1 MANTEARRLCPPD
14 KLQALIEQCDAG
26 NSPRVLDDLISAYP
40 GDPRL
45 QFLKGSRLAGQ
56 GDYRAARAAMRRAV
70 DIAPDYVVA
79 RFQLGL
85 LELSS
90 GEPIAAQ
97 ETWGPLHG
105 LPRDSFVRLFV
116 EGLCHL
122 IRDEFGDAVR
132 CLQDGIALNQ
142 ENAPMNRDMQLV
154 VDEIRLKQKNGQAGE
169 PVVSSVD
176 LLLQQ
181 AAFKSRKH

>member
-1 MANTEARRLCPPD
+1 MANTEAGRLCPAD
-14 KLQALIEQCDAG
+14 KLQALIVQGDTG
-26 NSPRVLDDLISAYP
+26 DGPRRLDDLISAYP
-40 GDPRL
+40 EDPRL

-56 GDYRAARAAMRRAV
+56 GDYRAARTAMRRAV

-105 LPRDSFVRLFV
+105 LPRDNFVRLFV
-116 EGLCHL
+116 EGL
-122 IRDEFGDAVR
+122 
-132 CLQDGIALNQ
+132 
-142 ENAPMNRDMQLV
+142 
-154 VDEIRLKQKNGQAGE
+154 
-169 PVVSSVD
+169 
-176 LLLQQ
+176 
-181 AAFKSRKH
+181 